1 MSLLPEEPYV
11 KLTQNDIFYL
21 STIWERIGGIEKNN
35 FHGKYGDITAFLSI
49 VIDEPMLMATI

>member
-1 MSLLPEEPYV
+1 MPEESYQ
-11 KLTQNDIFYL
+11 KLIPNDIFDL